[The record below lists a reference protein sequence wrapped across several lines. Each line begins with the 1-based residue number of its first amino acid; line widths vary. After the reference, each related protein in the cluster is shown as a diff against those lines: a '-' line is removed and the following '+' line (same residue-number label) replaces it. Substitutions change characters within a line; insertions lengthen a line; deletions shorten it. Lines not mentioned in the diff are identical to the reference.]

1 MQNQEA
7 KRPGSRALRK
17 AIMCRPL
24 NEFGGWLRFFLILWW
39 IHLISAG
46 LQLVNVTLFLVEGIP
61 THPTQLFKIFLL
73 VSIQWSIPILFATRV
88 IRTVRIKSAG
98 TPNEIIKI
106 LWRYLAVFF
115 FVWILVPRVAYLAKL
130 TPHDTTYYANLFQN
144 LIIAVIILGIYS
156 TLWIQYFRKSK
167 RVLAYYGKNAGG
179 VLQPVPQGDRVS
191 PFLSKQ

>member
-1 MQNQEA
+1 MNVDGMVFAHNAEQEA
-7 KRPGSRALRK
+7 RRPGSKALKEAMMR
-17 AIMCRPL
+17 RPL

-61 THPTQLFKIFLL
+61 TDSTQLLKIFLL
-73 VSIQWSIPILFATRV
+73 ISIQWSIPIVFAIWV

-106 LWRYLAVFF
+106 LWRYLVVFF
-115 FVWILVPRVAYLAKL
+115 LVWILVPRVAYLAKL
-130 TPHDTTYYANLFQN
+130 TPPDTTYYANLFQN
-144 LIIAVIILGIYS
+144 LIIAAIILGVYS
-156 TLWIQYFRKSK
+156 TLWVQYFRKSK

-179 VLQPVPQGDRVS
+179 VRT
-191 PFLSKQ
+191 